1 LIINKKRKE
10 IPMKNKK
17 SKVRLRPASKHFF
30 EQTEDGR
37 NIVKQVFVIESLSE
51 RKWLMIGDENGITK
65 YETREARDK
74 AMKELEDQ
82 FRKQGD
88 LV

>member
-10 IPMKNKK
+10 IPMKKNK
-17 SKVRLRPASKHFF
+17 SMVRLRPASKHFF

-37 NIVKQVFVIESLSE
+37 NIIKQVFVIESLSE
-51 RKWLMIGDENGITK
+51 RKWLMIGDENGIKK
-65 YETREARDK
+65 YETREERDS
-74 AMKELEDQ
+74 AMKELEAQ

>member
-1 LIINKKRKE
+1 MK
-10 IPMKNKK
+10 KNK
-17 SKVRLRPASKHFF
+17 SMVRLRPASKHFF

-37 NIVKQVFVIESLSE
+37 NIIKQVFVIESLSE
-51 RKWLMIGDENGITK
+51 RKWLMIGDENGIKK
-65 YETREARDK
+65 YETREERDS
-74 AMKELEDQ
+74 AMKELEAQ